1 MFICIIFPLLIRHL
15 GTREL
20 TGTAGIVPDMGHF
33 LKIQI
38 IIVLDWSAVTI
49 KTKEK
54 RGKSYEMSEMW
65 KRIKEK

>member
-1 MFICIIFPLLIRHL
+1 MIICIIFPLLIRHS
-15 GTREL
+15 GEEEL
-20 TGTAGIVPDMGHF
+20 TGIAGIVPDMGRF

-54 RGKSYEMSEMW
+54 RGKSYEMSEMR
-65 KRIKEK
+65 KRIKKK